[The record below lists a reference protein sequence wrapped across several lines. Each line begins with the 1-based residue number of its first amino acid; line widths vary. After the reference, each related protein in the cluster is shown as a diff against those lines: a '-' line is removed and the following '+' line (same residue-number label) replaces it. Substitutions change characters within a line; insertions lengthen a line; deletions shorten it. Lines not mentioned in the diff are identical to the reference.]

1 MKALS
6 MENESCNTVEIAKAI
21 LKCPYFWSSADKLF
35 EIVEFKERYQS
46 IVNI

>member
-6 MENESCNTVEIAKAI
+6 MEIEDANVVKIAKSI

-35 EIVEFKERYQS
+35 EIV
-46 IVNI
+46 